1 MDVRSNNQKFLATG
15 SC

>member
-1 MDVRSNNQKFLATG
+1 MNVLSNNQKFLATG